1 MKGVAIIANPSAG
14 KDIRRLV
21 ASGRVIS
28 NQEKANIITRFVKG
42 LAYKGVRNIYFMP
55 DKSGLFRPCIDEL
68 KNDIEVNFLD
78 TKHFDGPQQT
88 LYASKLIKE
97 LDCACVLVLGGDGTN
112 RLVAKEVGNVPI
124 IPIST
129 GTNNAFPIMIDPTV
143 AGLAA
148 GFYVNSLQGSNN
160 KELIFQRPI
169 ITISIDDKKMF
180 KKEINGLNID
190 MLDSPVSGTGAQAW
204 EADLTV
210 FASGSKELI
219 DKCMNIFK
227 AFSKE
232 VIDVG
237 SFGNGMKFKILANL
251 LVTIHN
257 TAAAEALRLGE
268 LAGLDQDMIYKV
280 LGNSAA
286 TSVMLQ
292 KRMPLMINK
301 NYEPPTASFN
311 IFLKDVDIIRNFI
324 KNNNVTLPT
333 FEGSAKIYD
342 KAEKTLSKNW
352 DTASVYEVLKME
364 NIDE

>member
-1 MKGVAIIANPSAG
+1 MNIGLIGLGAMGGAYAKHLLKNNFKCFGIDLDKNNILKFIQLGGQEITYDELFNKVGIVLTSLPSL
-14 KDIRRLV
+14 I
-21 ASGRVIS
+21 
-28 NQEKANIITRFVKG
+28 
-42 LAYKGVRNIYFMP
+42 AYKDVLNN
-55 DKSGLFRPCIDEL
+55 L
-68 KNDIEVNFLD
+68 KRLGKNNSKKIILD
-78 TKHFDGPQQT
+78 M
-88 LYASKLIKE
+88 
-97 LDCACVLVLGGDGTN
+97 N
-112 RLVAKEVGNVPI
+112 
-124 IPIST
+124 
-129 GTNNAFPIMIDPTV
+129 
-143 AGLAA
+143 
-148 GFYVNSLQGSNN
+148 
-160 KELIFQRPI
+160 
-169 ITISIDDKKMF
+169 TISIDDKNMF
-180 KKEINGLNID
+180 KNEINGLNID

-219 DKCMNIFK
+219 YKCMNIFK

-232 VIDVG
+232 VINVG

>member
-1 MKGVAIIANPSAG
+1 MNIGLIGLGAMGGAYAKHLLKNNFKCFGIDLDKNNILKFIQLGGQGITYDELFNKVEIVLTSLPS
-14 KDIRRLV
+14 L
-21 ASGRVIS
+21 
-28 NQEKANIITRFVKG
+28 N
-42 LAYKGVRNIYFMP
+42 AYKDVLNN
-55 DKSGLFRPCIDEL
+55 L
-68 KNDIEVNFLD
+68 KRLGKNNPKKIILD
-78 TKHFDGPQQT
+78 M
-88 LYASKLIKE
+88 
-97 LDCACVLVLGGDGTN
+97 N
-112 RLVAKEVGNVPI
+112 
-124 IPIST
+124 
-129 GTNNAFPIMIDPTV
+129 
-143 AGLAA
+143 
-148 GFYVNSLQGSNN
+148 
-160 KELIFQRPI
+160 
-169 ITISIDDKKMF
+169 TISIDDKNMF
-180 KKEINGLNID
+180 KNEIIGLNID

-232 VIDVG
+232 VINVG

-268 LAGLDQDMIYKV
+268 LAGLNQDMIFKV

-301 NYEPPTASFN
+301 NYEPPTASYN

-324 KNNNVTLPT
+324 KDNNVTLPT

>member
-1 MKGVAIIANPSAG
+1 MNIGLIGLGAMGGAYAKHLLKNNFKCFGIDLDKNNISKFIQLGGQEITYHELFNKVEIVLTSLPSL
-14 KDIRRLV
+14 I
-21 ASGRVIS
+21 
-28 NQEKANIITRFVKG
+28 
-42 LAYKGVRNIYFMP
+42 AYKDVLNN
-55 DKSGLFRPCIDEL
+55 L
-68 KNDIEVNFLD
+68 KRLGKNNSKKIILD
-78 TKHFDGPQQT
+78 M
-88 LYASKLIKE
+88 
-97 LDCACVLVLGGDGTN
+97 N
-112 RLVAKEVGNVPI
+112 
-124 IPIST
+124 
-129 GTNNAFPIMIDPTV
+129 
-143 AGLAA
+143 
-148 GFYVNSLQGSNN
+148 
-160 KELIFQRPI
+160 
-169 ITISIDDKKMF
+169 TISIDDKNMF
-180 KKEINGLNID
+180 KNEIIGLNID

-232 VIDVG
+232 VINVG

-268 LAGLDQDMIYKV
+268 LAGLDQDMIFKV

-324 KNNNVTLPT
+324 KNNNVILPT

-342 KAEKTLSKNW
+342 KAENTLSKNW

-364 NIDE
+364 NIDES

>member
-1 MKGVAIIANPSAG
+1 MNIGLIGLGAMGGAYAKHLLKNNFKCFGIDLDKNNILKFIELGGQEITYDELFNKVEIVLTSLPS
-14 KDIRRLV
+14 L
-21 ASGRVIS
+21 
-28 NQEKANIITRFVKG
+28 N
-42 LAYKGVRNIYFMP
+42 AYKDVLNN
-55 DKSGLFRPCIDEL
+55 L
-68 KNDIEVNFLD
+68 KRLGKNNPKKIILD
-78 TKHFDGPQQT
+78 M
-88 LYASKLIKE
+88 
-97 LDCACVLVLGGDGTN
+97 N
-112 RLVAKEVGNVPI
+112 
-124 IPIST
+124 
-129 GTNNAFPIMIDPTV
+129 
-143 AGLAA
+143 
-148 GFYVNSLQGSNN
+148 
-160 KELIFQRPI
+160 
-169 ITISIDDKKMF
+169 TISIDDKNMF
-180 KKEINGLNID
+180 KNEIIGLNID

-232 VIDVG
+232 VINVG

-268 LAGLDQDMIYKV
+268 LAGLDQDMIFKV

-301 NYEPPTASFN
+301 NYEPPTASYN

-324 KNNNVTLPT
+324 KDNNVTLPT

>member
-1 MKGVAIIANPSAG
+1 MNIGLIGLGAMGGAYAKHLLKNNFKCFGIDLDKNNILKFIQLGGQEITYEELFNKVEIVLTSLPS
-14 KDIRRLV
+14 L
-21 ASGRVIS
+21 
-28 NQEKANIITRFVKG
+28 N
-42 LAYKGVRNIYFMP
+42 AYKDVLNN
-55 DKSGLFRPCIDEL
+55 L
-68 KNDIEVNFLD
+68 KRLGKNNPKKIILD
-78 TKHFDGPQQT
+78 M
-88 LYASKLIKE
+88 
-97 LDCACVLVLGGDGTN
+97 N
-112 RLVAKEVGNVPI
+112 
-124 IPIST
+124 
-129 GTNNAFPIMIDPTV
+129 
-143 AGLAA
+143 
-148 GFYVNSLQGSNN
+148 
-160 KELIFQRPI
+160 
-169 ITISIDDKKMF
+169 TISIDDKNMF
-180 KKEINGLNID
+180 KNEIIGLNID

-232 VIDVG
+232 VINVG

-268 LAGLDQDMIYKV
+268 LAGLDQDMIFKV

-301 NYEPPTASFN
+301 NYEPPTASYN

-324 KNNNVTLPT
+324 KDNNVTLPT

>member
-1 MKGVAIIANPSAG
+1 MNIGLIGLGAMGGAYAKHLLKNNFKCFGIDLDKNNILKFIQLGGQEITYDELFNKVEIVLTSLPS
-14 KDIRRLV
+14 L
-21 ASGRVIS
+21 
-28 NQEKANIITRFVKG
+28 N
-42 LAYKGVRNIYFMP
+42 AYKDVLNN
-55 DKSGLFRPCIDEL
+55 L
-68 KNDIEVNFLD
+68 KRLGKNNSKKIILD
-78 TKHFDGPQQT
+78 M
-88 LYASKLIKE
+88 
-97 LDCACVLVLGGDGTN
+97 N
-112 RLVAKEVGNVPI
+112 
-124 IPIST
+124 
-129 GTNNAFPIMIDPTV
+129 
-143 AGLAA
+143 
-148 GFYVNSLQGSNN
+148 
-160 KELIFQRPI
+160 
-169 ITISIDDKKMF
+169 TISIDDKNMF
-180 KKEINGLNID
+180 KNEIIGLNID

-227 AFSKE
+227 TFSKE
-232 VIDVG
+232 VINVG

-268 LAGLDQDMIYKV
+268 LAGLDQDMIFKV

-301 NYEPPTASFN
+301 NYEPPTASYN

-324 KNNNVTLPT
+324 KDNNVTLPT

>member
-1 MKGVAIIANPSAG
+1 MNIGLIGLGAMGGAYAKHLLKNNFKCFGIDLDKNNILKFIQLGGQEITYDELFNKVEIVLTSLPS
-14 KDIRRLV
+14 L
-21 ASGRVIS
+21 
-28 NQEKANIITRFVKG
+28 N
-42 LAYKGVRNIYFMP
+42 AYKDVLNN
-55 DKSGLFRPCIDEL
+55 L
-68 KNDIEVNFLD
+68 KRLGKNNSKKIILD
-78 TKHFDGPQQT
+78 M
-88 LYASKLIKE
+88 
-97 LDCACVLVLGGDGTN
+97 N
-112 RLVAKEVGNVPI
+112 
-124 IPIST
+124 
-129 GTNNAFPIMIDPTV
+129 
-143 AGLAA
+143 
-148 GFYVNSLQGSNN
+148 
-160 KELIFQRPI
+160 
-169 ITISIDDKKMF
+169 TISIDDKNMF
-180 KKEINGLNID
+180 KNEIIGLNID

-232 VIDVG
+232 VINVG

-268 LAGLDQDMIYKV
+268 LAGLDQDMIFKV

-301 NYEPPTASFN
+301 NYEPPTASYN

-324 KNNNVTLPT
+324 KDNNVTLPT

-342 KAEKTLSKNW
+342 KAEKTLSMNW

>member
-1 MKGVAIIANPSAG
+1 MNIGLIGLGAMGGAYAKHLLKNNFKCFGIDLDKNNILKFIQLGGQEITYDELFNKVDIVLTSLPSL
-14 KDIRRLV
+14 I
-21 ASGRVIS
+21 
-28 NQEKANIITRFVKG
+28 
-42 LAYKGVRNIYFMP
+42 AYKDVLNN
-55 DKSGLFRPCIDEL
+55 L
-68 KNDIEVNFLD
+68 KRLGKNNSKKIILD
-78 TKHFDGPQQT
+78 M
-88 LYASKLIKE
+88 
-97 LDCACVLVLGGDGTN
+97 N
-112 RLVAKEVGNVPI
+112 
-124 IPIST
+124 
-129 GTNNAFPIMIDPTV
+129 
-143 AGLAA
+143 
-148 GFYVNSLQGSNN
+148 
-160 KELIFQRPI
+160 
-169 ITISIDDKKMF
+169 TISIDDKNMF
-180 KKEINGLNID
+180 KNEINGLNID

-268 LAGLDQDMIYKV
+268 LAGLDKDMIYKV

-324 KNNNVTLPT
+324 KNNKVTLPT

-364 NIDE
+364 NIYE

>member
-1 MKGVAIIANPSAG
+1 MNIGLIGLGAMGGAYAKHLLKNNFKCFGIDLDKNNILKFIQLGGQEITYDELFNKVEIVLISLPS
-14 KDIRRLV
+14 L
-21 ASGRVIS
+21 
-28 NQEKANIITRFVKG
+28 N
-42 LAYKGVRNIYFMP
+42 AYKDVLNNLKRLG
-55 DKSGLFRPCIDEL
+55 
-68 KNDIEVNFLD
+68 KNDSKKIILD
-78 TKHFDGPQQT
+78 M
-88 LYASKLIKE
+88 
-97 LDCACVLVLGGDGTN
+97 N
-112 RLVAKEVGNVPI
+112 
-124 IPIST
+124 
-129 GTNNAFPIMIDPTV
+129 
-143 AGLAA
+143 
-148 GFYVNSLQGSNN
+148 
-160 KELIFQRPI
+160 
-169 ITISIDDKKMF
+169 TISIDDKNMF
-180 KKEINGLNID
+180 KNEIIGLNID

-232 VIDVG
+232 VINVG

-268 LAGLDQDMIYKV
+268 LAGLDQDMIFKV

-301 NYEPPTASFN
+301 NYEPPTASYN

-324 KNNNVTLPT
+324 KDNNVTLPT

>member
-1 MKGVAIIANPSAG
+1 MNIGLIGLGAMGGAYAKHLLKNNFKCFGIDLDKNNVLKFIQLGGQEITYDELFNKVDIVLTSLPSL
-14 KDIRRLV
+14 I
-21 ASGRVIS
+21 
-28 NQEKANIITRFVKG
+28 
-42 LAYKGVRNIYFMP
+42 AYKDVLNN
-55 DKSGLFRPCIDEL
+55 L
-68 KNDIEVNFLD
+68 KRLGKNNSKKIILD
-78 TKHFDGPQQT
+78 M
-88 LYASKLIKE
+88 
-97 LDCACVLVLGGDGTN
+97 N
-112 RLVAKEVGNVPI
+112 
-124 IPIST
+124 
-129 GTNNAFPIMIDPTV
+129 
-143 AGLAA
+143 
-148 GFYVNSLQGSNN
+148 
-160 KELIFQRPI
+160 
-169 ITISIDDKKMF
+169 TISIDDKNMF
-180 KKEINGLNID
+180 KNEINGFNID

-219 DKCMNIFK
+219 DKCMNIFR

-232 VIDVG
+232 VINVG

-257 TAAAEALRLGE
+257 TAAAEALKLGE
-268 LAGLDQDMIYKV
+268 LAGLDKNMIYKV

>member
-1 MKGVAIIANPSAG
+1 MNIGLIGLGAMGGAYAKHLLKNNFKCFGIDLDKNNISKFIQLGGQEITYDELFNKVDIVLTSLPSL
-14 KDIRRLV
+14 I
-21 ASGRVIS
+21 
-28 NQEKANIITRFVKG
+28 
-42 LAYKGVRNIYFMP
+42 AYKDVLNN
-55 DKSGLFRPCIDEL
+55 L
-68 KNDIEVNFLD
+68 KRLGKNNSKKIILD
-78 TKHFDGPQQT
+78 M
-88 LYASKLIKE
+88 
-97 LDCACVLVLGGDGTN
+97 N
-112 RLVAKEVGNVPI
+112 
-124 IPIST
+124 
-129 GTNNAFPIMIDPTV
+129 
-143 AGLAA
+143 
-148 GFYVNSLQGSNN
+148 
-160 KELIFQRPI
+160 
-169 ITISIDDKKMF
+169 TISIDDKNMF
-180 KKEINGLNID
+180 KNEINGLNID

-232 VIDVG
+232 VINVG

>member
-1 MKGVAIIANPSAG
+1 MNIGLIGLGAMGGAYAKHLLKNNFKCFGIDLDKNNILKFIQLGGQEITYDELFNKVDIVLTSLPSL
-14 KDIRRLV
+14 I
-21 ASGRVIS
+21 
-28 NQEKANIITRFVKG
+28 
-42 LAYKGVRNIYFMP
+42 AYKDVLNN
-55 DKSGLFRPCIDEL
+55 L
-68 KNDIEVNFLD
+68 KRLGKNNSKKIILD
-78 TKHFDGPQQT
+78 M
-88 LYASKLIKE
+88 
-97 LDCACVLVLGGDGTN
+97 N
-112 RLVAKEVGNVPI
+112 
-124 IPIST
+124 
-129 GTNNAFPIMIDPTV
+129 
-143 AGLAA
+143 
-148 GFYVNSLQGSNN
+148 
-160 KELIFQRPI
+160 
-169 ITISIDDKKMF
+169 TISIDDKNMF
-180 KKEINGLNID
+180 KNEINKLNID

-324 KNNNVTLPT
+324 KNNKVTLPT

>member
-1 MKGVAIIANPSAG
+1 MNIGLIGLGAMGGSYAKHLLKNNFKCFGIDLDKNNISKFIQLGGQEITYDELFNKVDIVLTSLPSL
-14 KDIRRLV
+14 I
-21 ASGRVIS
+21 
-28 NQEKANIITRFVKG
+28 
-42 LAYKGVRNIYFMP
+42 AYKDVLNN
-55 DKSGLFRPCIDEL
+55 L
-68 KNDIEVNFLD
+68 KRLGKNNSKKIILD
-78 TKHFDGPQQT
+78 M
-88 LYASKLIKE
+88 
-97 LDCACVLVLGGDGTN
+97 N
-112 RLVAKEVGNVPI
+112 
-124 IPIST
+124 
-129 GTNNAFPIMIDPTV
+129 
-143 AGLAA
+143 
-148 GFYVNSLQGSNN
+148 
-160 KELIFQRPI
+160 
-169 ITISIDDKKMF
+169 TISIDDKNMF
-180 KKEINGLNID
+180 KNEINGLNID

-219 DKCMNIFK
+219 DKCMNIFR

-232 VIDVG
+232 VINVG

-268 LAGLDQDMIYKV
+268 LAGLDKDMIYKV

>member
-1 MKGVAIIANPSAG
+1 MNIGLIGLGAMGGAYAKHLLKNNFKCFGIDLDKNNILKFIQLGGQEITYDELFNKVDIVLTSLPSL
-14 KDIRRLV
+14 I
-21 ASGRVIS
+21 
-28 NQEKANIITRFVKG
+28 
-42 LAYKGVRNIYFMP
+42 AYKDVLNN
-55 DKSGLFRPCIDEL
+55 L
-68 KNDIEVNFLD
+68 KRLGKNNSKKIILD
-78 TKHFDGPQQT
+78 M
-88 LYASKLIKE
+88 
-97 LDCACVLVLGGDGTN
+97 N
-112 RLVAKEVGNVPI
+112 
-124 IPIST
+124 
-129 GTNNAFPIMIDPTV
+129 
-143 AGLAA
+143 
-148 GFYVNSLQGSNN
+148 
-160 KELIFQRPI
+160 
-169 ITISIDDKKMF
+169 TISIDDKNMF
-180 KKEINGLNID
+180 KNEINGFNID

-268 LAGLDQDMIYKV
+268 LAGLDQDIIYKV

-364 NIDE
+364 NLDE

>member
-1 MKGVAIIANPSAG
+1 MNIGLIGLGAMGGAYAKHLLKNNFKCFGIDLDKNNISKFIQLGGQEITYDELFNKVEIVLTSLPS
-14 KDIRRLV
+14 L
-21 ASGRVIS
+21 
-28 NQEKANIITRFVKG
+28 N
-42 LAYKGVRNIYFMP
+42 AYKDVLNN
-55 DKSGLFRPCIDEL
+55 L
-68 KNDIEVNFLD
+68 KRLGKNNPKKIILD
-78 TKHFDGPQQT
+78 M
-88 LYASKLIKE
+88 
-97 LDCACVLVLGGDGTN
+97 N
-112 RLVAKEVGNVPI
+112 
-124 IPIST
+124 
-129 GTNNAFPIMIDPTV
+129 
-143 AGLAA
+143 
-148 GFYVNSLQGSNN
+148 
-160 KELIFQRPI
+160 
-169 ITISIDDKKMF
+169 TISIDDKNMF
-180 KKEINGLNID
+180 KNEIIGLNID

-232 VIDVG
+232 VINVG

>member
-1 MKGVAIIANPSAG
+1 MNIGLIGLGAMGGAYAKHLLKNNFKCFGIDLDKNNILKFIQLGGQEITYDELLNKVDIVLTSLPSL
-14 KDIRRLV
+14 I
-21 ASGRVIS
+21 
-28 NQEKANIITRFVKG
+28 
-42 LAYKGVRNIYFMP
+42 AYKDVLNN
-55 DKSGLFRPCIDEL
+55 L
-68 KNDIEVNFLD
+68 KRLGKNNSKKIILD
-78 TKHFDGPQQT
+78 M
-88 LYASKLIKE
+88 
-97 LDCACVLVLGGDGTN
+97 N
-112 RLVAKEVGNVPI
+112 
-124 IPIST
+124 
-129 GTNNAFPIMIDPTV
+129 
-143 AGLAA
+143 
-148 GFYVNSLQGSNN
+148 
-160 KELIFQRPI
+160 
-169 ITISIDDKKMF
+169 TISIDDKNMF
-180 KKEINGLNID
+180 KNEINGLNID

-232 VIDVG
+232 VINVG

-268 LAGLDQDMIYKV
+268 LAGLDKDVIYKV

-324 KNNNVTLPT
+324 KNNKVTLPT

>member
-1 MKGVAIIANPSAG
+1 MNIGLIGLGAMGGAYAKHLLKNNFKCFGIDLDKNNILKFIQLGGQEITYDELFNKVEIVLTSLPS
-14 KDIRRLV
+14 L
-21 ASGRVIS
+21 
-28 NQEKANIITRFVKG
+28 N
-42 LAYKGVRNIYFMP
+42 AYKDVLYN
-55 DKSGLFRPCIDEL
+55 L
-68 KNDIEVNFLD
+68 KRLGKNNLKKIILD
-78 TKHFDGPQQT
+78 M
-88 LYASKLIKE
+88 
-97 LDCACVLVLGGDGTN
+97 N
-112 RLVAKEVGNVPI
+112 
-124 IPIST
+124 
-129 GTNNAFPIMIDPTV
+129 
-143 AGLAA
+143 
-148 GFYVNSLQGSNN
+148 
-160 KELIFQRPI
+160 
-169 ITISIDDKKMF
+169 TISIDDKNMF
-180 KKEINGLNID
+180 KNEIIGLNID

-232 VIDVG
+232 VINVG

-268 LAGLDQDMIYKV
+268 LAGLDQEMIFKV
-280 LGNSAA
+280 LGNCAA

-301 NYEPPTASFN
+301 NYEPPTASYN

-324 KNNNVTLPT
+324 KDNNVTLPT

-364 NIDE
+364 NINE

>member
-1 MKGVAIIANPSAG
+1 MNIGLIGLGAMGGAYAKHLLKNNFKCFGIDLDKNNILKFIQLGGQEITYEELFNKVEIVLTSLPS
-14 KDIRRLV
+14 L
-21 ASGRVIS
+21 
-28 NQEKANIITRFVKG
+28 N
-42 LAYKGVRNIYFMP
+42 AYKDVLNNLKRL
-55 DKSGLFRPCIDEL
+55 DKNNSKKI
-68 KNDIEVNFLD
+68 ILD
-78 TKHFDGPQQT
+78 M
-88 LYASKLIKE
+88 
-97 LDCACVLVLGGDGTN
+97 N
-112 RLVAKEVGNVPI
+112 
-124 IPIST
+124 
-129 GTNNAFPIMIDPTV
+129 
-143 AGLAA
+143 
-148 GFYVNSLQGSNN
+148 
-160 KELIFQRPI
+160 
-169 ITISIDDKKMF
+169 TISIDDKNMF
-180 KKEINGLNID
+180 KNEIIGLNID

-232 VIDVG
+232 VINVG

-268 LAGLDQDMIYKV
+268 LAGLDQDMIFKV

-301 NYEPPTASFN
+301 NYEPPTASYN

-324 KNNNVTLPT
+324 KDNNVTLPT

>member
-1 MKGVAIIANPSAG
+1 MN
-14 KDIRRLV
+14 
-21 ASGRVIS
+21 
-28 NQEKANIITRFVKG
+28 
-42 LAYKGVRNIYFMP
+42 
-55 DKSGLFRPCIDEL
+55 
-68 KNDIEVNFLD
+68 
-78 TKHFDGPQQT
+78 
-88 LYASKLIKE
+88 
-97 LDCACVLVLGGDGTN
+97 
-112 RLVAKEVGNVPI
+112 
-124 IPIST
+124 
-129 GTNNAFPIMIDPTV
+129 
-143 AGLAA
+143 
-148 GFYVNSLQGSNN
+148 
-160 KELIFQRPI
+160 
-169 ITISIDDKKMF
+169 TISIDDKNMF
-180 KKEINGLNID
+180 KNEIKKFNID
-190 MLDSPVSGTGAQAW
+190 MLDTPVSGTGAQAW
-204 EADLTV
+204 EGDITV

-219 DKCMNIFK
+219 EKYNNIFES
-227 AFSKE
+227 FSKE
-232 VIDVG
+232 VINVG

-324 KNNNVTLPT
+324 KDNNVILPT

>member
-1 MKGVAIIANPSAG
+1 MNIGLIGLGAMGGSYAKHLLNNNFKCFGIDLDKNNVSKFIQLGGQEITYDKLFNKVEIVLTSLPSL
-14 KDIRRLV
+14 I
-21 ASGRVIS
+21 
-28 NQEKANIITRFVKG
+28 
-42 LAYKGVRNIYFMP
+42 AYKDVLNN
-55 DKSGLFRPCIDEL
+55 L
-68 KNDIEVNFLD
+68 KRLGKNNSKKIMLD
-78 TKHFDGPQQT
+78 M
-88 LYASKLIKE
+88 
-97 LDCACVLVLGGDGTN
+97 N
-112 RLVAKEVGNVPI
+112 
-124 IPIST
+124 
-129 GTNNAFPIMIDPTV
+129 
-143 AGLAA
+143 
-148 GFYVNSLQGSNN
+148 
-160 KELIFQRPI
+160 
-169 ITISIDDKKMF
+169 TISIDDKKMF
-180 KKEINGLNID
+180 KNEINGLNID

-232 VIDVG
+232 VINVG

-268 LAGLDQDMIYKV
+268 LAGLDQDMIFKV

>member
-1 MKGVAIIANPSAG
+1 MNIGLIGLGAMGGAYAKHLLKNNFKCFGIDLDKNNISKFIQLGGQEITYDELFNKVEIVLTSLPS
-14 KDIRRLV
+14 LY
-21 ASGRVIS
+21 
-28 NQEKANIITRFVKG
+28 
-42 LAYKGVRNIYFMP
+42 AYKDVLNN
-55 DKSGLFRPCIDEL
+55 L
-68 KNDIEVNFLD
+68 KRLGKNNSKKIILD
-78 TKHFDGPQQT
+78 M
-88 LYASKLIKE
+88 
-97 LDCACVLVLGGDGTN
+97 N
-112 RLVAKEVGNVPI
+112 
-124 IPIST
+124 
-129 GTNNAFPIMIDPTV
+129 
-143 AGLAA
+143 
-148 GFYVNSLQGSNN
+148 
-160 KELIFQRPI
+160 
-169 ITISIDDKKMF
+169 TISIDDKNMF
-180 KKEINGLNID
+180 KNEIIGLNID

-232 VIDVG
+232 VINVG

>member
-1 MKGVAIIANPSAG
+1 MNIGLIGLGAMGGAYAKHLLKNNFKCFGIDLDKNNILKFIQLGGQEITYDELFNKVEIVLTSLPS
-14 KDIRRLV
+14 L
-21 ASGRVIS
+21 
-28 NQEKANIITRFVKG
+28 N
-42 LAYKGVRNIYFMP
+42 AYKDVLNN
-55 DKSGLFRPCIDEL
+55 L
-68 KNDIEVNFLD
+68 KRLSKNNSKKIILD
-78 TKHFDGPQQT
+78 M
-88 LYASKLIKE
+88 
-97 LDCACVLVLGGDGTN
+97 N
-112 RLVAKEVGNVPI
+112 
-124 IPIST
+124 
-129 GTNNAFPIMIDPTV
+129 
-143 AGLAA
+143 
-148 GFYVNSLQGSNN
+148 
-160 KELIFQRPI
+160 
-169 ITISIDDKKMF
+169 TISIDDKNMF
-180 KKEINGLNID
+180 KNEIIGLNID

-232 VIDVG
+232 VINVG

-268 LAGLDQDMIYKV
+268 LAGLDLDMIFKV

-301 NYEPPTASFN
+301 NYEPPTASYN

-324 KNNNVTLPT
+324 KDNNVTLPT

>member
-1 MKGVAIIANPSAG
+1 MNIGLIGLGAMGGAYAKHLLKNNFKCFGIDLDKNNILKFIQLGGQEITYDELFNKVEIVLTSLPSL
-14 KDIRRLV
+14 I
-21 ASGRVIS
+21 
-28 NQEKANIITRFVKG
+28 
-42 LAYKGVRNIYFMP
+42 AYKDVLNN
-55 DKSGLFRPCIDEL
+55 L
-68 KNDIEVNFLD
+68 KRLGKNNSKKIILD
-78 TKHFDGPQQT
+78 M
-88 LYASKLIKE
+88 
-97 LDCACVLVLGGDGTN
+97 N
-112 RLVAKEVGNVPI
+112 
-124 IPIST
+124 
-129 GTNNAFPIMIDPTV
+129 
-143 AGLAA
+143 
-148 GFYVNSLQGSNN
+148 
-160 KELIFQRPI
+160 
-169 ITISIDDKKMF
+169 TISIDDKNMF
-180 KKEINGLNID
+180 KNEVIGLNID

-227 AFSKE
+227 VFSKE
-232 VIDVG
+232 VINVG

-268 LAGLDQDMIYKV
+268 LAGLDHDMIYKV

-301 NYEPPTASFN
+301 NYEPPTASYN

-324 KNNNVTLPT
+324 KDNNVTLPT

-364 NIDE
+364 NIYE

>member
-1 MKGVAIIANPSAG
+1 MNIGLIGLGAMGGAYAKHLLKNNFKCFGIDLDRNNISKFIQLGGKEITYDTLFDKVEIVLTSLPS
-14 KDIRRLV
+14 L
-21 ASGRVIS
+21 
-28 NQEKANIITRFVKG
+28 N
-42 LAYKGVRNIYFMP
+42 AYKDVLNN
-55 DKSGLFRPCIDEL
+55 L
-68 KNDIEVNFLD
+68 KRLGENNPKKIILD
-78 TKHFDGPQQT
+78 M
-88 LYASKLIKE
+88 
-97 LDCACVLVLGGDGTN
+97 N
-112 RLVAKEVGNVPI
+112 
-124 IPIST
+124 
-129 GTNNAFPIMIDPTV
+129 
-143 AGLAA
+143 
-148 GFYVNSLQGSNN
+148 
-160 KELIFQRPI
+160 
-169 ITISIDDKKMF
+169 TISIDDKKMF
-180 KKEINGLNID
+180 KNEIIGLNID

-232 VIDVG
+232 VINVG

-268 LAGLDQDMIYKV
+268 LAGLDKDMIYKV

-324 KNNNVTLPT
+324 KNNKVTLPT

-352 DTASVYEVLKME
+352 DTASVYEVLTME

>member
-1 MKGVAIIANPSAG
+1 MNIGLIGLGAMGGAYAKHLLKNNFKCFGIDLDKNNILKFIQLGGQEITYDELFNKVEIVLTSLPS
-14 KDIRRLV
+14 L
-21 ASGRVIS
+21 
-28 NQEKANIITRFVKG
+28 N
-42 LAYKGVRNIYFMP
+42 AYK
-55 DKSGLFRPCIDEL
+55 D
-68 KNDIEVNFLD
+68 
-78 TKHFDGPQQT
+78 
-88 LYASKLIKE
+88 
-97 LDCACVLVLGGDGTN
+97 VLNNLN
-112 RLVAKEVGNVPI
+112 RLGKNNQKKI
-124 IPIST
+124 ILDM
-129 GTNNAFPIMIDPTV
+129 N
-143 AGLAA
+143 
-148 GFYVNSLQGSNN
+148 
-160 KELIFQRPI
+160 
-169 ITISIDDKKMF
+169 TISIDDKNMF
-180 KKEINGLNID
+180 KNEIIGLNID

-204 EADLTV
+204 QADLTV

-232 VIDVG
+232 VINVG

-268 LAGLDQDMIYKV
+268 LAGLDQDMIFKV

-301 NYEPPTASFN
+301 NYEPPTASYN

-324 KNNNVTLPT
+324 KDNNVTLPT

>member
-1 MKGVAIIANPSAG
+1 MNIGLIGLGAMGGAYAKHLLKNNFKCFGIDLDKNNISKFIQLGGQEITYDELFNKVDIVLTSLPSL
-14 KDIRRLV
+14 I
-21 ASGRVIS
+21 
-28 NQEKANIITRFVKG
+28 
-42 LAYKGVRNIYFMP
+42 AYKDVLNN
-55 DKSGLFRPCIDEL
+55 L
-68 KNDIEVNFLD
+68 KRLGKNNSKKIILD
-78 TKHFDGPQQT
+78 M
-88 LYASKLIKE
+88 
-97 LDCACVLVLGGDGTN
+97 N
-112 RLVAKEVGNVPI
+112 
-124 IPIST
+124 
-129 GTNNAFPIMIDPTV
+129 
-143 AGLAA
+143 
-148 GFYVNSLQGSNN
+148 
-160 KELIFQRPI
+160 
-169 ITISIDDKKMF
+169 TISIDDKKMF
-180 KKEINGLNID
+180 KNEINGLNID

>member
-1 MKGVAIIANPSAG
+1 MNIGLIGLGAMGGSYAKHLLNNNFKCFGIDLDKNNVSKFIQLGGQEITYDKLFNKVEIVLTSLPSL
-14 KDIRRLV
+14 I
-21 ASGRVIS
+21 
-28 NQEKANIITRFVKG
+28 
-42 LAYKGVRNIYFMP
+42 AYKDVLNN
-55 DKSGLFRPCIDEL
+55 L
-68 KNDIEVNFLD
+68 KRLGKNNSKKIILD
-78 TKHFDGPQQT
+78 M
-88 LYASKLIKE
+88 
-97 LDCACVLVLGGDGTN
+97 N
-112 RLVAKEVGNVPI
+112 
-124 IPIST
+124 
-129 GTNNAFPIMIDPTV
+129 
-143 AGLAA
+143 
-148 GFYVNSLQGSNN
+148 
-160 KELIFQRPI
+160 
-169 ITISIDDKKMF
+169 TISIDDKKMF
-180 KKEINGLNID
+180 KNEINGLNID

-232 VIDVG
+232 VINVG

-280 LGNSAA
+280 LCNSAA

>member
-1 MKGVAIIANPSAG
+1 MNIGLIGLGAMGGAYAKHLLKNNFKCFGIDLDKNNILKFIQLGGQEITYDELFNKVEIVLTSLPS
-14 KDIRRLV
+14 L
-21 ASGRVIS
+21 
-28 NQEKANIITRFVKG
+28 N
-42 LAYKGVRNIYFMP
+42 AYKDVLNN
-55 DKSGLFRPCIDEL
+55 L
-68 KNDIEVNFLD
+68 KRLGKNNLKKIILD
-78 TKHFDGPQQT
+78 M
-88 LYASKLIKE
+88 
-97 LDCACVLVLGGDGTN
+97 N
-112 RLVAKEVGNVPI
+112 
-124 IPIST
+124 
-129 GTNNAFPIMIDPTV
+129 
-143 AGLAA
+143 
-148 GFYVNSLQGSNN
+148 
-160 KELIFQRPI
+160 
-169 ITISIDDKKMF
+169 TISIDDKNMF
-180 KKEINGLNID
+180 KNEIIGLNID

-232 VIDVG
+232 VINVG

-268 LAGLDQDMIYKV
+268 LAGLDQEMIFKV

-301 NYEPPTASFN
+301 NYEPPTASYN
-311 IFLKDVDIIRNFI
+311 IFLKDVDIIRDFI
-324 KNNNVTLPT
+324 KDYNVTLPT
-333 FEGSAKIYD
+333 FDGSAKIYD

>member
-1 MKGVAIIANPSAG
+1 MNIGLIGLGAMGGAYAKHLLKNNFKCFGIDLDKNNISKFIQLGGQEITYDELFNKVEIVLTSLPS
-14 KDIRRLV
+14 L
-21 ASGRVIS
+21 
-28 NQEKANIITRFVKG
+28 N
-42 LAYKGVRNIYFMP
+42 AYKDVLNN
-55 DKSGLFRPCIDEL
+55 L
-68 KNDIEVNFLD
+68 KRLGKNNPKKIILD
-78 TKHFDGPQQT
+78 M
-88 LYASKLIKE
+88 
-97 LDCACVLVLGGDGTN
+97 N
-112 RLVAKEVGNVPI
+112 
-124 IPIST
+124 
-129 GTNNAFPIMIDPTV
+129 
-143 AGLAA
+143 
-148 GFYVNSLQGSNN
+148 
-160 KELIFQRPI
+160 
-169 ITISIDDKKMF
+169 TISIDDKNMF
-180 KKEINGLNID
+180 KNEIIGLNID

-301 NYEPPTASFN
+301 NYDPPTASYN

-324 KNNNVTLPT
+324 KDNNVTLPT

>member
-1 MKGVAIIANPSAG
+1 MNIGLIGLGAMGGAYAKHLLKNNFKCFGIDLDKNNILKFIQLGGQEITYDELFNKVEIVLTSLPS
-14 KDIRRLV
+14 L
-21 ASGRVIS
+21 
-28 NQEKANIITRFVKG
+28 N
-42 LAYKGVRNIYFMP
+42 AYKDVLNN
-55 DKSGLFRPCIDEL
+55 L
-68 KNDIEVNFLD
+68 KRLGKNNPKKIILD
-78 TKHFDGPQQT
+78 M
-88 LYASKLIKE
+88 
-97 LDCACVLVLGGDGTN
+97 N
-112 RLVAKEVGNVPI
+112 
-124 IPIST
+124 
-129 GTNNAFPIMIDPTV
+129 
-143 AGLAA
+143 
-148 GFYVNSLQGSNN
+148 
-160 KELIFQRPI
+160 
-169 ITISIDDKKMF
+169 TISIDDKNMF
-180 KKEINGLNID
+180 KNEIIGLNID

-232 VIDVG
+232 VINVG
-237 SFGNGMKFKILANL
+237 SFGDGMKFKILANL

-268 LAGLDQDMIYKV
+268 LAGLDQDMIFKV

-324 KNNNVTLPT
+324 KNNNVILPT

>member
-1 MKGVAIIANPSAG
+1 MNIGLIGLGAMGGAYAKHLLKNNFKCFGIDLDKNNISKFIQLGGQEITYDELFNKVEIVLTSLPS
-14 KDIRRLV
+14 L
-21 ASGRVIS
+21 
-28 NQEKANIITRFVKG
+28 N
-42 LAYKGVRNIYFMP
+42 AYKDVLNNLKRL
-55 DKSGLFRPCIDEL
+55 DKNNSKKI
-68 KNDIEVNFLD
+68 ILD
-78 TKHFDGPQQT
+78 M
-88 LYASKLIKE
+88 
-97 LDCACVLVLGGDGTN
+97 N
-112 RLVAKEVGNVPI
+112 
-124 IPIST
+124 
-129 GTNNAFPIMIDPTV
+129 
-143 AGLAA
+143 
-148 GFYVNSLQGSNN
+148 
-160 KELIFQRPI
+160 
-169 ITISIDDKKMF
+169 TISIDDKNMF
-180 KKEINGLNID
+180 KNEINGLNID

-219 DKCMNIFK
+219 DKCMNIFR

-232 VIDVG
+232 VINVG

>member
-1 MKGVAIIANPSAG
+1 MNIGLIGLGAMGGAYAKHLLKNNFKCFGIDLDKNNILKFIQLGGQEITYDELFNKVEIVLTSLPS
-14 KDIRRLV
+14 L
-21 ASGRVIS
+21 
-28 NQEKANIITRFVKG
+28 N
-42 LAYKGVRNIYFMP
+42 AYKNVLNN
-55 DKSGLFRPCIDEL
+55 L
-68 KNDIEVNFLD
+68 KRLGKNNPKKIILD
-78 TKHFDGPQQT
+78 M
-88 LYASKLIKE
+88 
-97 LDCACVLVLGGDGTN
+97 N
-112 RLVAKEVGNVPI
+112 
-124 IPIST
+124 
-129 GTNNAFPIMIDPTV
+129 
-143 AGLAA
+143 
-148 GFYVNSLQGSNN
+148 
-160 KELIFQRPI
+160 
-169 ITISIDDKKMF
+169 TISIDDKNMF
-180 KKEINGLNID
+180 KNEIIGLNID

-232 VIDVG
+232 VINVG

-268 LAGLDQDMIYKV
+268 LAGLDQDMIFKV

-301 NYEPPTASFN
+301 NYEPPTASYN

-324 KNNNVTLPT
+324 KDNNVTLPT